1 MNKTIQNG
9 IILTGITLGLAI
21 APMTAQSDGSSK
33 MSKMGAKTTMMEVDK
48 MSTEQKAALFDKLS
62 DLDKNMATKMAG
74 HDMSRMSSQERMAM
88 TEKLSVDDKA
98 MSYSKLAMS
107 KHMDKTDKMA
117 MKKAAMD
124 KAAMDK
130 AAMDK
135 K

>member
-33 MSKMGAKTTMMEVDK
+33 MSKMAVKTTMMEIDK
-48 MSTEQKAALFDKLS
+48 MSNQEKAGLFDKLS
-62 DLDKNMATKMAG
+62 DADKNMATKMAG
-74 HDMSRMSSQERMAM
+74 HDMSKMESHERMAM
-88 TEKLSVDDKA
+88 TDKLSVDDKA

-117 MKKAAMD
+117 MEKAAMD
-124 KAAMDK
+124 KV
-130 AAMDK
+130 AMDK

>member
-21 APMTAQSDGSSK
+21 APMTAQSDSNSK
-33 MSKMGAKTTMMEVDK
+33 MSKMATKTAMMEIDK
-48 MSTEQKAALFDKLS
+48 MSNEEKAALFDKLS
-62 DLDKNMATKMAG
+62 DADKNTATKMAG
-74 HDMSRMSSQERMAM
+74 HDMSKMKSQERMAM
-88 TEKLSVDDKA
+88 TDKLPVDDKA

-117 MKKAAMD
+117 MEKAAT
-124 KAAMDK
+124 DK

>member
-9 IILTGITLGLAI
+9 IILTGVTLGLAL
-21 APMTAQSDGSSK
+21 APMMAQSDGSSK
-33 MSKMGAKTTMMEVDK
+33 MSKIAPKTTMMEIDK
-48 MSTEQKAALFDKLS
+48 MSNQEKAALFDRLS
-62 DLDKNMATKMAG
+62 DADKNMATKMAG

-88 TEKLSVDDKA
+88 TDKLSVDDKA
-98 MSYSKLAMS
+98 MSYSKLVMS
-107 KHMDKTDKMA
+107 KHMDKDDKMA
-117 MKKAAMD
+117 ME

>member
-1 MNKTIQNG
+1 
-9 IILTGITLGLAI
+9 
-21 APMTAQSDGSSK
+21 
-33 MSKMGAKTTMMEVDK
+33 
-48 MSTEQKAALFDKLS
+48 
-62 DLDKNMATKMAG
+62 MAG
-74 HDMSRMSSQERMAM
+74 HDMSKMSSQDRMAM
-88 TEKLSVDDKA
+88 SDKLSVDDKA

-117 MKKAAMD
+117 ME